1 MQHNINETKYMASW
15 LEEDPIVSLIKDLPK
30 MPVWIF
36 WDGESLVDGLP
47 PKRVK
52 ILLTGLIYK
61 WEDFQKIR
69 IKKTL

>member
-1 MQHNINETKYMASW
+1 MQHDTYETRYMASW
-15 LEEDPIVSLIKDLPK
+15 LDEDPTITLVENLPK
-30 MPVWIF
+30 RPVWDF
-36 WDGESLVDGLP
+36 WDGESLVDNEP

-69 IKKTL
+69 IKKKL